1 MQIVHSVFSW
11 FVNFCGSIFVYGAI
25 IAAILILI
33 ERILYSARRRDDAD
47 KTASQAASVH
57 RHRDVTDAGNT
68 RITGKPDAGSDD
80 DSDDGSDDGDTDAT
94 DASAATAATEVVA
107 PQHSPASSRRIALIT
122 GASSGLGRN
131 LALEMDKNEKGIDEF
146 WLIARRKEKLEA
158 LAAELHLP
166 SHILSLDLT
175 LMESSAA
182 LAKELQ
188 EANVEVGVLVN
199 CAGLGK
205 IGNYQTLTVEEN
217 NQMIDLNDRAGV
229 DVTMVS
235 LPYMKQG
242 DRIIEIC
249 STAAFQPLQHFSVY
263 AASKRFLYN
272 YSRALRLELFPRR
285 IPVLVVCPYWMKDTE
300 FISTAQH
307 VKSRSGSADPAA
319 DSPIRNFALA
329 INSDKAAARIMR
341 HSRRGYAVSTPGL
354 LCTLHRFFG
363 KLIPTETMLYIW
375 EGFRKL

>member
-1 MQIVHSVFSW
+1 MQIVHLVFSW

-47 KTASQAASVH
+47 KTASQAA
-57 RHRDVTDAGNT
+57 
-68 RITGKPDAGSDD
+68 
-80 DSDDGSDDGDTDAT
+80 
-94 DASAATAATEVVA
+94 
-107 PQHSPASSRRIALIT
+107 SPASSRRIALIT

-158 LAAELHLP
+158 LAAELHHP

-205 IGNYQTLTVEEN
+205 IGNYRTLTVEEN
-217 NQMIDLNDRAGV
+217 NQMIDLNDRAAV
-229 DVTMVS
+229 DVTMTC
-235 LPYMKQG
+235 LPFMKAG
-242 DRIIEIC
+242 DRILEIC
-249 STAAFQPLQHFSVY
+249 STAAFQPFQHLNVY
-263 AASKRFLYN
+263 AASKAFLYS
-272 YSRALRLELFPRR
+272 YSRALRMELLPRG
-285 IPVLVVCPYWMKDTE
+285 IVVTAVCPYWMKDTE
-300 FISTAQH
+300 FIA
-307 VKSRSGSADPAA
+307 GAESAYGPGERPA
-319 DSPIRNFALA
+319 IRNFAFGVPSGKVA
-329 INSDKAAARIMR
+329 SRAMR
-341 HSRRGYAVSTPGL
+341 DSRAGLAVSTPGFVCTIHRAFAKL
-354 LCTLHRFFG
+354 LPKSVL
-363 KLIPTETMLYIW
+363 LYIW
-375 EGFRKL
+375 ELIRGL